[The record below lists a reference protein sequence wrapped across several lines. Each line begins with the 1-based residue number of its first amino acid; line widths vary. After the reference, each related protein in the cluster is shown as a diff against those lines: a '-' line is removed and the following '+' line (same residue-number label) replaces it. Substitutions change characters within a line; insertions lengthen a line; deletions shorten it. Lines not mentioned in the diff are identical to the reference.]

1 MQQDPVDGMIA
12 VMKTVLLL
20 AQDQIGQG
28 DPELGQKILATL
40 LRKAPGAFPELE
52 TIALMHGGVRLAC
65 EGSPTLVE
73 LAQLHEQGVDVL
85 CCGTCLDHYGLS
97 PAVGQV
103 SDMDTILR
111 EIERAEKVVRL

>member
-1 MQQDPVDGMIA
+1 
-12 VMKTVLLL
+12 MKTVLLL

-28 DPELGQKILATL
+28 DPDLGQKILGTL
-40 LRKAPGAFPELE
+40 LRKAPAAFQELE
-52 TIALMHGGVRLAC
+52 AVALMHGGVRLAC
-65 EGSPTLVE
+65 AGSPVLVE
-73 LAQLHEQGVDVL
+73 LTQLHEQGVDVL

-111 EIERAEKVVRL
+111 EMERAAKVIRI